1 MKVPWK
7 RLVLAALVLA
17 LAALTALAFRPGKV
31 PVETA
36 LATRGPLRVSVAEE
50 GVTRVR
56 HRFVIGAPAA
66 GRLERIGLDEG
77 DPVEPGT
84 VVARM
89 APLPLDPR
97 GREQAE
103 ARLRAAQAA
112 EREAEARVAAARTA
126 LEEARRTQ
134 ARKERLAELIPPDEL
149 DAARTETR
157 THASE
162 LEAARFRAQTTA
174 FETQSARA
182 ALHEGSASPAGVLE
196 IRSPVRG
203 RILKVCEECERV
215 VEAGAPLVELGDPA
229 DLEVVV
235 DVLSS
240 DAVHIRPGTEML
252 LRPGEEEGEPELR
265 ARVRK
270 VEPSGFTKV
279 SPLGVEEQ
287 RVNVIADLADPPG
300 AIGDRFRVEAS
311 LILWQG
317 EDVLKVPAGA
327 LFRDGAGW
335 SVYVTD
341 RGRARLRG
349 VRIGHRNPSEV
360 EILAGLQEGETVVVH
375 PGDQVKDGARIA
387 VRRAG

>member
-7 RLVLAALVLA
+7 RFALAAVLLA
-17 LAALTALAFRPGKV
+17 VAALTALAFRPAKV

-36 LATRGPLRVSVAEE
+36 PAARGPLRVTVDEE
-50 GVTRVR
+50 GETRVR

-89 APLPLDPR
+89 TPLPLDPR
-97 GREQAE
+97 GREQAA
-103 ARLRAAQAA
+103 ARLRAAEAA
-112 EREAEARVAAARTA
+112 EREAGARVAAARTA

-134 ARKERLAELIPPDEL
+134 TRKERLAELVPPDEL

-162 LEAARFRAQTTA
+162 LEAARFRAEATA
-174 FETQSARA
+174 FETRSARA
-182 ALHEGSASPAGVLE
+182 ALHEGASSPSGVIEL
-196 IRSPVRG
+196 RSPVRG

-215 VEAGAPLVELGDPA
+215 VQAGAPLVELGDPA
-229 DLEVVV
+229 DMEVVV

-252 LRPGEEEGEPELR
+252 LRPGEEEGQPELR
-265 ARVRK
+265 ARVRT

-300 AIGDRFRVEAS
+300 AIGDRYRVEAS
-311 LILWQG
+311 LVLWQG
-317 EDVLKVPAGA
+317 EDVLKIPAGA
-327 LFRDGAGW
+327 LFRNAAGW
-335 SVYVTD
+335 SVFVTD
-341 RGRARLRG
+341 GDRARLRD

-360 EILAGLQEGETVVVH
+360 EILAGLKQGETVVVH
-375 PGDQVKDGARIA
+375 PGDQVKDGVRIV
-387 VRRAG
+387 VR